1 MAADDLTKLVLL
13 SENPAFKNQNLYS
26 NGLVIS
32 GNTNGSGVTQRS
44 FSVDLVREPDLL
56 SVLFNGPTDTIF
68 GSDPRPG
75 SAWFKDGYIWVLG
88 TNVGDGYIDY
98 PLPFKPEVRIDGSS
112 ATIILTT
119 VQQFVSVLTLTSTAF
134 YYRLRDYSVF

>member
-13 SENPAFKNQNLYS
+13 SENPAFKNQNLYTGS
-26 NGLVIS
+26 FVIS
-32 GNTNGSGVTQRS
+32 GSTNGGGITQRS
-44 FSVDLVREPDLL
+44 FNRALTREPDLL

-75 SAWFKDGYIWVLG
+75 TAWFKDGYIWVLG

-119 VQQFVSVLTLTSTAF
+119 VQQFTSVLSLTPTTF